1 MRVLVSA
8 GHPPPQVIFNPELTH
23 GAFLLVPEVK
33 AAILGQLQQLLASS
47 GSAVAGLGRGLS
59 SLLLSRTHT
68 LPGGGSSSSAAPGT
82 VSGRRQ
88 LPTLASVASGL
99 LSSRKER

>member
-1 MRVLVSA
+1 V
-8 GHPPPQVIFNPELTH
+8 FNPDLTH

-33 AAILGQLQQLLASS
+33 AAILGQLQQLLSSS

-68 LPGGGSSSSAAPGT
+68 LTGQHGSSVVAGGAQSS
-82 VSGRRQ
+82 SRRV

-99 LSSRKER
+99 LSKER